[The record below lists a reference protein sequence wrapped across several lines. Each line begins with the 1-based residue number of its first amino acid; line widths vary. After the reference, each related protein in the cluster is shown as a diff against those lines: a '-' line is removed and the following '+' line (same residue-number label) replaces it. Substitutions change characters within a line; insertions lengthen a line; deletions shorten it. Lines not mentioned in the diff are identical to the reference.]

1 MKRTHNNGTLR
12 LSDEGK
18 IVTLVGWVA
27 KRRNFGSLV
36 FIDLRDR
43 SGICQIVFD
52 ETMAESVKDVRSEYI
67 LQVTGTVAARKD
79 PNPKLPTG
87 EVEVIATEVNI
98 VNTAETSPITIADDS
113 DTSEDI
119 RLKYRYLDLRRK
131 PLQDNLILRHKIQM
145 IARRVLDEE
154 GFVEV
159 STPILARSTPEGA
172 RDYLVPSRI
181 YNGRFWALPQSP
193 QIYKQLLM
201 IAGME
206 RYFQIARCFRD
217 EDLRA
222 DRQPEFTQIDIEM
235 SFVEEDDIFAVVEKL
250 MRSIFL
256 ELKNIELPEH
266 FARLPWDE
274 CMKRYGTD
282 KPDLRF
288 GNEIHNITSLF
299 ENTEFQVFRSVMDAN
314 GEIDA
319 LHFAG
324 IADQYSR
331 KTLDKLQEFLK
342 AGFKVKALAYLKME
356 NGALTGSI
364 AKPLTDAEKASIMQE
379 FDMHDND
386 IVFVI
391 ADTPARART
400 ALGALRVKV
409 AHEQNLIDHTRNEF
423 LWVTDFPM
431 FEYSEEEDRWVAA
444 HHPFTAPKEE
454 DVDKL
459 FTDPEHCSSRAYD
472 LVLNGYELLS
482 GSIRIH
488 NQDLQEKV
496 FEAIGLT
503 MEQAKEKF
511 GFFLEAF
518 RYGTPPHGG
527 VGIGLE
533 RLTMVLADTENI
545 RDVVAFPTT
554 NSSLDLMSESPNY
567 VDDSQLDVLGIKV
580 EDNRKDQD

>member
-1 MKRTHNNGTLR
+1 MKRTDHNGSLR
-12 LSDEGK
+12 AKDAGRE
-18 IVTLVGWVA
+18 VTLVGWCA
-27 KRRNFGSLV
+27 KRRNLGSIV

-43 SGICQIVFD
+43 SGICQVVFD
-52 ETMAESVKDVRSEYI
+52 ETMAEKVKDVRNEYI
-67 LQVTGTVAARKD
+67 LQVTGTVQMRKD
-79 PNPKLPTG
+79 ANPKMETG
-87 EVEVIATEVNI
+87 EIEVLAREVTI
-98 VNTAETSPITIADDS
+98 VNTADTSPITITDNS
-113 DTSEDI
+113 DTSEDV

-131 PLQDNLILRHKIQM
+131 PLQNNMILRHRICM
-145 IARRVLDEE
+145 TARRVLDEK
-154 GFVEV
+154 GFIEVE
-159 STPILARSTPEGA
+159 TPILARSTPEGA

-235 SFVEEDDIFAVVEKL
+235 SFVEEDDVFEVVEDL
-250 MRSIFL
+250 MRAIFKETVNA
-256 ELKNIELPEH
+256 ELDAKFL
-266 FARLPWDE
+266 RVPWIE
-274 CMKRYGTD
+274 CMKKYGTD

-288 GNEIHNITSLF
+288 GNEIHDMSAIF
-299 ENTEFQVFRSVMDAN
+299 GNTGFQVFKSVLENGGEVDAVAF
-314 GEIDA
+314 D
-319 LHFAG
+319 G
-324 IADQYSR
+324 IADKYSR
-331 KTLDKLQEFLK
+331 KTIDKLQDFLK
-342 AGFKVKALAYLKME
+342 AGFKAKALAWLKME
-356 NGALTGSI
+356 NGSLTGSI
-364 AKPLTDAEKASIMQE
+364 AKPLSDEEKAAVVKELAMKDNSIA
-379 FDMHDND
+379 F
-386 IVFVI
+386 FI
-391 ADTPARART
+391 ADSAKIARS
-400 ALGALRVKV
+400 ALGALRVKL
-409 AHEQNLIDHTRNEF
+409 AHENDLIDRSAYKF

-431 FEYSEEEDRWVAA
+431 FEYSEEENRWVAA
-444 HHPFTAPKEE
+444 HHPFTAPKAE
-454 DVDKL
+454 DVGKL
-459 FTDPEHCSSRAYD
+459 FTDQEHCSSRAYD

-488 NQDLQEKV
+488 DQALQEKV

-511 GFFLEAF
+511 GFFLDAF

-554 NSSLDLMSESPNY
+554 NSSLDLMSEAPNT
-567 VDDSQLDVLGIKV
+567 VDDSQLSVLGIKI
-580 EDNRKDQD
+580 DNTTPKTE

>member
-1 MKRTHNNGTLR
+1 MKRTDHNGTLR
-12 LSDEGK
+12 KEDAGRT
-18 IVTLVGWVA
+18 VTLVGWVA

-52 ETMAESVKDVRSEYI
+52 ETISEAVKDVRSEYI
-67 LQVTGTVAARKD
+67 LQVTGEVQVRKD
-79 PNPKLPTG
+79 PNPKIPTG
-87 EVEVIATEVNI
+87 EIEVLAKEVNI
-98 VNTAETSPITIADDS
+98 VNTAETSPITIADDT
-113 DTSEDI
+113 DTSEDV

-131 PLQDNLILRHKIQM
+131 PLQDNLILRHRIQM

-235 SFVEEDDIFAVVEKL
+235 SFVEEDDVFAVVEKL
-250 MRSIFL
+250 MRAIFS
-256 ELKNIELPEH
+256 ELRNIELPAFE
-266 FARLPWDE
+266 RLTWDE
-274 CMKRYGTD
+274 CMKRYGSD

-288 GNEIHNITSLF
+288 GNQITDITSLF
-299 ENTEFQVFRSVMDAN
+299 EHTEFQVFRSVMESG

-319 LHFAG
+319 VHFAG
-324 IADQYSR
+324 LADQYSR

-342 AGFKVKALAYLKME
+342 AGFKAKALAYLKME
-356 NGALTGSI
+356 NGALSGSI
-364 AKPLTDAEKASIMQE
+364 AKPLSDSEKAAVIEKFGMQ
-379 FDMHDND
+379 DND

-391 ADTPARART
+391 ADKPAIART
-400 ALGALRVKV
+400 ALGALRVRV
-409 AHEQNLIDHTRNEF
+409 AHEHNLIDHSQYRF

-431 FEYSEEEDRWVAA
+431 FEYSEEENRWVAA
-444 HHPFTAPKEE
+444 HHPFTAPKAE

-488 NQDLQEKV
+488 DQDLQEKV

-567 VDDSQLDVLGIKV
+567 VDDAQLDVLGIEVRDDK
-580 EDNRKDQD
+580 KKQS

>member
-1 MKRTHNNGTLR
+1 MKRTAHNGELR
-12 LSDEGK
+12 LSDAGK
-18 IVTLVGWVA
+18 TVTLVGWVA
-27 KRRNFGSLV
+27 KRRNFGQLV

-43 SGICQIVFD
+43 SGICQVVFD
-52 ETMAESVKDVRSEYI
+52 ETMAEAVKDVRSEYI
-67 LQVTGTVAARKD
+67 LQVTGEVQARKD
-79 PNPKLPTG
+79 ANPKIPTG
-87 EVEVIATEVNI
+87 EIEVLAKEVNI
-98 VNTAETSPITIADDS
+98 VNTAETSPITITDDS
-113 DTSEDI
+113 DTSEDV

-131 PLQDNLILRHKIQM
+131 PLQDNLILRHRIQM
-145 IARRVLDEE
+145 ITRQVLDEE

-235 SFVEEDDIFAVVEKL
+235 SFVEEDDVFAVVEKL
-250 MRSIFL
+250 MRSIFSKIKGVEL
-256 ELKNIELPEH
+256 EPAFTRI
-266 FARLPWDE
+266 PWEE
-274 CMKRYGTD
+274 CMKRYGSD

-288 GNEIHNITSLF
+288 GNEIHDITPLF
-299 ENTEFQVFRSVMDAN
+299 QDTQFQVFRSVIESG

-319 LHFAG
+319 VAFQG

-342 AGFKVKALAYLKME
+342 SGFKAKALAWLKME
-356 NGALTGSI
+356 NGALSGSI
-364 AKPLTDAEKASIMQE
+364 AKPLSDAEKDAIRTA

-391 ADTPARART
+391 ADKPMVART
-400 ALGALRVKV
+400 ALGALRVRV
-409 AHEQNLIDHTRNEF
+409 AHEHDLIDRDQYRF

-431 FEYSEEEDRWVAA
+431 FEYSEEENRWVAA
-444 HHPFTAPKEE
+444 HHPFTAPKAE

-488 NQDLQEKV
+488 DQNLQEKV

-511 GFFLEAF
+511 GFFLDAF

-533 RLTMVLADTENI
+533 RLTMVLSGTENI

-567 VDDSQLDVLGIKV
+567 VDDAQLQVLGIEVSKKAA
-580 EDNRKDQD
+580 DRD

>member
-1 MKRTHNNGTLR
+1 MKRTDHNGTLR
-12 LSDEGK
+12 KEDAGRT
-18 IVTLVGWVA
+18 VTLVGWVA

-52 ETMAESVKDVRSEYI
+52 ETISEAVKDVRSEYI
-67 LQVTGTVAARKD
+67 LQVTGEVQVRKD
-79 PNPKLPTG
+79 PNPKIPTG
-87 EVEVIATEVNI
+87 EIEVLAKEVNI
-98 VNTAETSPITIADDS
+98 VNTAETSPITIADDT
-113 DTSEDI
+113 DTSEDV

-131 PLQDNLILRHKIQM
+131 PLQDNLILRHRIQM

-235 SFVEEDDIFAVVEKL
+235 SFVEEDDVFAVVEKL
-250 MRSIFL
+250 MRAIFS
-256 ELKNIELPEH
+256 ELRNIELPAFE
-266 FARLPWDE
+266 RLTWDE
-274 CMKRYGTD
+274 CMKRYGSD

-288 GNEIHNITSLF
+288 GNQITDITSLF
-299 ENTEFQVFRSVMDAN
+299 EHTEFQVFRSVMESG

-319 LHFAG
+319 VHFAG
-324 IADQYSR
+324 LADQYSR

-342 AGFKVKALAYLKME
+342 AGFKAKALAYLKME
-356 NGALTGSI
+356 NGALSGSI
-364 AKPLTDAEKASIMQE
+364 AKPLSDSEKAAVIEKFGMQ
-379 FDMHDND
+379 DND

-391 ADTPARART
+391 ADKPAIART
-400 ALGALRVKV
+400 ALGALRVRV
-409 AHEQNLIDHTRNEF
+409 AHEHNLIDHSQYRF

-431 FEYSEEEDRWVAA
+431 FEYSEEENRWVAA
-444 HHPFTAPKEE
+444 HHPFTAPKAE

-488 NQDLQEKV
+488 DQDLQEKV

-567 VDDSQLDVLGIKV
+567 VDDAQLDVLGIQVRDDK
-580 EDNRKDQD
+580 KKQS